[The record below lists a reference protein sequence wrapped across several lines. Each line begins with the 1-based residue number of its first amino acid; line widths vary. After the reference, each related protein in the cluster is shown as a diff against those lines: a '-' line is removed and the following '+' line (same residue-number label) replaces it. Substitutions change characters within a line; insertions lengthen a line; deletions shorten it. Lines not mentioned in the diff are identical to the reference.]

1 MKKRIF
7 RRQLFSIKRL
17 GEKWRR
23 PKGRQSKLRL
33 EKKSKGK
40 RVKIGFGSP
49 KSERK
54 VIIRIFNENDIEKL
68 KNTTLDEK
76 RHIILIASSVG
87 KKKKKALNNK
97 LKEFLAQMGYEVK
110 KGKLKKIEENKKEIK
125 SENTAK
131 NLKTEIKEKK
141 SEI

>member
-1 MKKRIF
+1 MKKKIF

-17 GEKWRR
+17 GEKWRK

-54 VIIRIFNENDIEKL
+54 ILIRIFNEKDIEKL
-68 KNTTLDEK
+68 RNINLDEN
-76 RHIILIASSVG
+76 RYIILLASSVG
-87 KKKKKALNNK
+87 KKKRKDLIKK
-97 LKEFLAQMGYEVK
+97 LKEMLAQKGYEIK
-110 KGKLKKIEENKKEIK
+110 KGKLNKMDVNKKEVIK
-125 SENTAK
+125 ENIVK
-131 NLKTEIKEKK
+131 DVKTEAKEK
-141 SEI
+141 

>member
-141 SEI
+141 E